1 MDCVGRNRSVMQSL
15 TEDDEVNALRFDGR
29 ILQIA
34 EAKFQ
39 VLQTVFLRLV
49 CAEGDDLFRVID
61 RDDLFAAAREQFAQ
75 QTLAGTKVGHSQR
88 RQDAQQQM
96 TERLPGSARAVHTVE
111 TTGNLV
117 EIHLRL
123 FVPAR
128 EDPFEVELIG
138 GVFVRFLRPAHGQPD
153 EIARDIVGIVVELVK
168 RAFAFSPRLQQAGVL
183 QQTEV
188 RRNARLPHPRDLLQF
203 VHRKVV
209 LLQQCHDPQA
219 RRVGQGAER
228 FQSGGHADFS

>member
-75 QTLAGTKVGHSQR
+75 QTFAGTKVGHSQR

-128 EDPFEVELIG
+128 EI
-138 GVFVRFLRPAHGQPD
+138 RLR
-153 EIARDIVGIVVELVK
+153 L
-168 RAFAFSPRLQQAGVL
+168 
-183 QQTEV
+183 
-188 RRNARLPHPRDLLQF
+188 
-203 VHRKVV
+203 
-209 LLQQCHDPQA
+209 
-219 RRVGQGAER
+219 
-228 FQSGGHADFS
+228 